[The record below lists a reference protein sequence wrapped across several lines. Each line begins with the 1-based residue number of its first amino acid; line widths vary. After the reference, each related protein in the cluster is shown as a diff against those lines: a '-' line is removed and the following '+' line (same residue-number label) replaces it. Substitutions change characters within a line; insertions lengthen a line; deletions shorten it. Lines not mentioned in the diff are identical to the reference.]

1 MPEEAIKYN
10 FSAEPTGVHMLMA
23 KEVAPGSKVLDIGC
37 ASGYL
42 GEFLIREKQCEV
54 CGVEP
59 EINGYKAALDKGYKL
74 IINQSIESSL
84 RDQLLSFE
92 KFDYI
97 LLADVLEHLV
107 SPEEIIG
114 QLKKFLNEN
123 GKILISL
130 PNVAH
135 YSIRF
140 SLLRGNWNMS
150 DWGILDRTHLH
161 FYTLKTG
168 KDFIEKGWYVVE
180 KIRPRGDLE
189 RWFKKIGLESVGRKL
204 LFWWPEFWAMQFV
217 FTVKRK

>member
-114 QLKKFLNEN
+114 
-123 GKILISL
+123 
-130 PNVAH
+130 
-135 YSIRF
+135 
-140 SLLRGNWNMS
+140 LRN
-150 DWGILDRTHLH
+150 
-161 FYTLKTG
+161 F
-168 KDFIEKGWYVVE
+168 
-180 KIRPRGDLE
+180 
-189 RWFKKIGLESVGRKL
+189 
-204 LFWWPEFWAMQFV
+204 
-217 FTVKRK
+217 